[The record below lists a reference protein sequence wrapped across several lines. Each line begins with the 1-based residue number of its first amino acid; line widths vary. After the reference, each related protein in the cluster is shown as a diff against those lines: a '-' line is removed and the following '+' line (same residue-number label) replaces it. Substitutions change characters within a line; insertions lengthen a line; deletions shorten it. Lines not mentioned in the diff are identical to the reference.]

1 MTNDEINPNDEVRNA
16 VACRLP
22 VIRLFELRYSFDIR
36 HSCFVIL
43 VS

>member
-1 MTNDEINPNDEVRNA
+1 MTNDEINPNDEVRNV

-22 VIRLFELRYSFDIR
+22 IIRLFELRHSLDIR